1 MMDIPVNI
9 DPKLYT
15 FLRDLLASG
24 KASHNGIDVDMT
36 GTQKITISGDRLLFD
51 PPVKVKV
58 NKGIFRVSTTVTSV
72 KNAKSGI
79 HINVDNSPVDI
90 EVRPSA

>member
-1 MMDIPVNI
+1 MMDIPVKI
-9 DPKLYT
+9 DPQLYA
-15 FLRDLLASG
+15 FFRDLLTNG

-36 GTQKITISGDRLLFD
+36 DTQKMTFSGDRLLFN
-51 PPVKVKV
+51 PPIKIKVKR
-58 NKGIFRVSTTVTSV
+58 GIFRVATTVTSV
-72 KNAKSGI
+72 QNTRSGI

>member
-1 MMDIPVNI
+1 MMDIPVKI
-9 DPKLYT
+9 DSKLYV
-15 FLRDLLASG
+15 FLRDLLATG
-24 KASHNGIDVDMT
+24 KASHNDIHVDMT
-36 GTQKITISGDRLLFD
+36 STQKITISSDKLLFD
-51 PPVKVKV
+51 PPVKIKV

-72 KNAKSGI
+72 KNVRNGI